1 MCTGIV
7 ENTKISGH
15 GKGPQGWFPLEQ
27 ASVSYD
33 HPDHARSERAVIID
47 LLSKS
52 AGPES
57 RVAVDLTPQS
67 SRDLGD
73 AILATLSSAEGDRR
87 EQGTSEI
94 IDHS

>member
-47 LLSKS
+47 LLSNS
-52 AGPES
+52 AGLES
-57 RVAVDLTPQS
+57 RVAVELTPQS
-67 SRDLGD
+67 ARDLVH
-73 AILATLSSAEGDRR
+73 AILATLSRGEG
-87 EQGTSEI
+87 EGEGTRNE
-94 IDHS
+94 